1 MAQVQCLKIPIIPG
15 TGDRLRSWIASLD
28 ERGDEVRAALAAE
41 EILDE
46 AVFYASEDGGEYL
59 YLYSR
64 AADLARS
71 AAAFQQSQLPVDA
84 EFKRLM
90 GECLELGRAVALELV
105 FAADGTMSEE

>member
-1 MAQVQCLKIPIIPG
+1 MTQLQCLKIPIIHG
-15 TGDRLRSWIASLD
+15 TGERLRAWIASLA

-46 AVFYASEDGGEYL
+46 AVFYASEADGEYL

-64 AADLARS
+64 GADLVRS

-84 EFKRLM
+84 EFKELM
-90 GECLELGRAVALELV
+90 AECLDLGRARALELV
-105 FAADGTMSEE
+105 FAADSTTSTE